1 MKEKQLS
8 LTHKIRPATQ
18 ENAPLLVLL
27 HGYGSNEDDL
37 FSFAPEIDDRIFIV
51 SARAP
56 IEMQPYGA
64 AWYAINFD
72 AAGGKFSDLDQAR
85 DSMEKIKKFI
95 EEVTTQYSVDKRNV
109 NILGFSQGAI
119 LSYGLS
125 LSNPALFK
133 NVVAMS
139 GYVNEDLIEDR
150 AGLNARFRESE
161 NTPKYFISHGTMD
174 QVIPFDWANKAPSIM
189 DEARADYVFK
199 DYPIGHGVAREN
211 FYDMKSWLEQR
222 VLKS

>member
-1 MKEKQLS
+1 MTDTNNLS
-8 LTHKIRPATQ
+8 LQHRIRPANQ
-18 ENAPLLVLL
+18 ENAPLLLLL

-37 FSFAPEIDDRIFIV
+37 FSFSPELDEGIFIV

-56 IEMQPYGA
+56 YDLPPYGA

-85 DSMEKIKKFI
+85 KSMQLIRTF
-95 EEVTTQYSVDKRNV
+95 VDELKTAYDIDPENL

-119 LSYGLS
+119 LSYALS
-125 LSNPALFK
+125 LSDPNLFK

-139 GYVNEDLIEDR
+139 GYVNEDLVEDR

-161 NTPKYFISHGTMD
+161 NPTNYFISHGTMD
-174 QVIPFDWANKAPSIM
+174 QVIPFDWAKKAIPLM

-199 DYPIGHGVAREN
+199 DYPAGHGVARDN
-211 FYDMKSWLEQR
+211 FYDMKKWLEER
-222 VLKS
+222 I